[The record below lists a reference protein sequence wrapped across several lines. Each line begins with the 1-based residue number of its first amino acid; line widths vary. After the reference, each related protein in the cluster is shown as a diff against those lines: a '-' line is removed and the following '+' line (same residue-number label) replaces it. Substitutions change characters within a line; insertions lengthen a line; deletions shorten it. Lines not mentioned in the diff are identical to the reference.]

1 MRFHPDL
8 HFKDAAGKLHWP
20 HWSHGAHA
28 RPDVVVH
35 HHSVTEDAEVAQ
47 ALVYVSVITALV
59 LLAVLAGISFGQ
71 EAMHWLGVA

>member
-8 HFKDAAGKLHWP
+8 HFKDASGRLHWP
-20 HWSHGAHA
+20 HRSHA
-28 RPDVVVH
+28 RANVVIH
-35 HHSVTEDAEVAQ
+35 HHSVTEDAEVAR

-59 LLAVLAGISFGQ
+59 LLVVLAGISFGQ